1 MTPKVMRQLWSLIE
15 VTQTHI
21 LLSLD
26 DASLVQW
33 LAQQL
38 GSQGFL
44 NTENAKDCADYI
56 NARLPL
62 IRDIAQDRQCLYRG
76 ASHC

>member
-1 MTPKVMRQLWSLIE
+1 MTPKVMRQFWSLIE

-33 LAQQL
+33 LAHQL
-38 GSQGFL
+38 GQQNLL
-44 NTENAKDCADYI
+44 NLENVEDCTNYI

-62 IRDIAQDRQCLYRG
+62 IRDLAHARQCLYQG

>member
-1 MTPKVMRQLWSLIE
+1 MTPKVMRQFWSLIE

-21 LLSLD
+21 LLSMD

-33 LAQQL
+33 LAHQL
-38 GSQGFL
+38 GQQDLL
-44 NTENAKDCADYI
+44 NLENVEDCTNYI

-62 IRDIAQDRQCLYRG
+62 IRDLAHARQSLYQG